1 LSWWMNQIHTAD
13 TNWHTDERHGSRAL
27 NTDPHLNT
35 CFFRTR
41 YNNMA
46 AATAYYYTLIGL
58 HTRNRCSCHCKWIHA
73 TTLSFRSS
81 LTDQYQP
88 RTCFP
93 VTTIHIII
101 IRFTDDKTQQY
112 LLIATPQQ
120 YARIIVLLTVRSL
133 QTEGLHSTG
142 YECTAHG
149 SNQTHQAHH
158 HAVPMSKARS
168 RRFSNTLTAII
179 TTPKRVWTRWTDY
192 RWLKHTYKI
201 FKFFASCLWC

>member
-1 LSWWMNQIHTAD
+1 M
-13 TNWHTDERHGSRAL
+13 

-58 HTRNRCSCHCKWIHA
+58 HTRNRCSCHWKQIHA
-73 TTLSFRSS
+73 TTLSFCSS

-120 YARIIVLLTVRSL
+120 YARIIVLLTPNGRIQQQRVRMHGTRKQPNTSGPPPCRTHVQSTK
-133 QTEGLHSTG
+133 QTFQQHFNSHNYNTETRLNTMDGLPMTG
-142 YECTAHG
+142 TYIQNFQIFLPAVCDVRITQ
-149 SNQTHQAHH
+149 NTHTH
-158 HAVPMSKARS
+158 
-168 RRFSNTLTAII
+168 
-179 TTPKRVWTRWTDY
+179 
-192 RWLKHTYKI
+192 KHTSVPSSDLKVP
-201 FKFFASCLWC
+201 